1 LSNKLNE
8 LGTPLKS
15 EREWKPIL
23 VLSITVTICYF
34 VTLRFIFPGYFNP
47 VYPWHFDNYGYY
59 NMANWPMTWE
69 KLIHSSRFVVLII
82 TSILGLFNFKLF
94 AVGLILISLVGILLT
109 IILVRQ
115 ITGSP
120 YVWPVIIVYLIN
132 VFSHPYFYFNYA
144 YDIYDSVSYIFL
156 ITILISWN
164 VYNRSENKMM
174 LLLISFLTFLCL
186 LSKETYAP
194 SLLLFWSYQMIFS
207 KRRRE
212 AVGLFITTIV
222 VLVFSVYHSKVI
234 SKSPFI
240 NTSAGESDAYYISYD
255 FTSIIHIFMI
265 YLRDWSNIYVF
276 LIIALILIFAIR
288 KKLFWK
294 EILLFVGMGLAT
306 YLPYCLLPNHIF
318 PMYTWLSVPLSYCAI
333 LFVQPLLTRMPL
345 DGFSI
350 KGRRLQKKLAV
361 VLFTLLLL
369 LLSYGGLKV
378 YYAHEY
384 PGTSY
389 NLLQEEINRN
399 ILNNFENIKK
409 NVQPGDKVLITGLTS
424 PYHPFLNGEFITGY
438 FNRALLIEWTIAV
451 VEESRVTSEEN
462 YARKIVPPEKF
473 QDYDKV
479 IAFDGLGRLMKI
491 YNKQAIIHLKT
502 SEATSEITDMEAM
515 QFTGLAELRSNIK
528 QNPNDSLSLMK
539 AGVIYQEAGK
549 INKSEYFLQRAVE
562 IEKNSAIPN
571 PYPFF
576 YLGKVYEQK
585 NQMAEALEM
594 YSKSIEYD
602 TSNNPFF
609 MKAKQRAEE
618 QLKSK

>member
-1 LSNKLNE
+1 
-8 LGTPLKS
+8 
-15 EREWKPIL
+15 
-23 VLSITVTICYF
+23 
-34 VTLRFIFPGYFNP
+34 
-47 VYPWHFDNYGYY
+47 
-59 NMANWPMTWE
+59 MTWE